1 MVRCIDIAA
10 MWGNP
15 EPDEPLHLKL
25 WGKKCVTIKCW
36 KNGNVDLQLRGN
48 CCERKLWGYSSFH
61 FSQKDTTWAMRGYGK
76 LWQCKELS
84 NWLLKKK
91 KKKKMTLSDSW
102 NCYKDWRVCPKRQ
115 VHHRSYLLLPT
126 HLQKKDSD
134 NFFLTWI
141 EIKCWLIKSKRLGKL
156 LRGLLNIPR

>member
-1 MVRCIDIAA
+1 MGCLRTTRREMVRCIDTAA
-10 MWGNP
+10 MRGNP

-36 KNGNVDLQLRGN
+36 KNANVDLQLRGN

-91 KKKKMTLSDSW
+91 KKRRWLCQTPGIATRTGECALKGRYITKATY
-102 NCYKDWRVCPKRQ
+102 CC
-115 VHHRSYLLLPT
+115 LPT
-126 HLQKKDSD
+126 CKKRTVIIFS
-134 NFFLTWI
+134 
-141 EIKCWLIKSKRLGKL
+141 SLG
-156 LRGLLNIPR
+156 